1 LVGILYLYVVL
12 TWIGLESLSPHRS
25 LSPQVGEVL
34 HAVDFEQLQI
44 ENAQHSERIG
54 QKNSE
59 LLKLKLTSSN
69 ISQVRGVEGR

>member
-1 LVGILYLYVVL
+1 
-12 TWIGLESLSPHRS
+12 
-25 LSPQVGEVL
+25 VGEVL